1 MAKDMVE
8 PMAKD
13 VRVVFVCVKHMNVF
27 RMSLVQ
33 VMILASGLPHDVFQ
47 EFMMSKDNDN
57 LNICVSV
64 VIYYTIRTMLQR

>member
-33 VMILASGLPHDVFQ
+33 VMILASGLPHDVF
-47 EFMMSKDNDN
+47 
-57 LNICVSV
+57 
-64 VIYYTIRTMLQR
+64 